1 MSSRSEPDKWTVV
14 GGGVEPDESGM
25 TTSAREASE
34 EVRREGKREGGR
46 RWRDGG
52 KEGGREGGR
61 VGLNMEEEEG

>member
-25 TTSAREASE
+25 TTSAREARE

-46 RWRDGG
+46 G
-52 KEGGREGGR
+52 GGREGGR
-61 VGLNMEEEEG
+61 NEYGRGGEG